1 MRRPMPLWCLLVVI
15 TLQCWGTPPPFSRPN
30 SYAAARERLAAAPPA
45 CRVVAER
52 LVAVGGEELAERVGL
67 AVALRAVDL
76 AVECERLAAMP
87 EVEMVEDLQGWLG
100 PL

>member
-1 MRRPMPLWCLLVVI
+1 
-15 TLQCWGTPPPFSRPN
+15 
-30 SYAAARERLAAAPPA
+30 
-45 CRVVAER
+45 VAER